1 MGSQVPYNFD
11 WRPGIGDPTIGG
23 WITVALYFIACVSC
37 RRTMV
42 TVLSPRSSEQFDG
55 FIWRGIAIM
64 FFLLGINKQ
73 LDLQSAFTE
82 IGRMIAASEGW
93 YDERRTVQ
101 FYFIIGVV
109 ALCAAALP
117 IAVFFAR
124 KLPHQI
130 WLALAGSML
139 VVGYVVIR
147 AASFYHFDQFIGSR
161 LWGLKWN
168 WILEMTGI
176 VIVLLASEWRRG
188 DLHRQMRRRM
198 VLQ

>member
-82 IGRMIAASEGW
+82 IGRMIAASEGGMTSV
-93 YDERRTVQ
+93 ERYSSTSSL
-101 FYFIIGVV
+101 
-109 ALCAAALP
+109 ALSP
-117 IAVFFAR
+117 FAR
-124 KLPHQI
+124 LRCQ
-130 WLALAGSML
+130 
-139 VVGYVVIR
+139 
-147 AASFYHFDQFIGSR
+147 
-161 LWGLKWN
+161 
-168 WILEMTGI
+168 
-176 VIVLLASEWRRG
+176 
-188 DLHRQMRRRM
+188 
-198 VLQ
+198 